1 MPTGF
6 EKFVIIFCL
15 LMVAGFFY
23 GLAVGDTR
31 YSVWDITLIV
41 VLVTAALA
49 VRKQRLSK
57 QSPAPEAGRP
67 APPARTV
74 GEPATSAP
82 RSAPVFVAWDD
93 SSLRV
98 ASDSPRTARYR
109 ALQSWYREV
118 HLRVPPGLDGRGRVI
133 ASMLPA
139 EEVARRPGLNF
150 LTPEGADYANQRSGE
165 VLRTGG
171 TLEEDRLR
179 RNMLSSMPL
188 CFNIFGPLR
197 AEPVFAAVVSEVF
210 DIDAASVDTVECE
223 WAPDKA
229 LHLNDRTAFDAF
241 VEYRDSAGRL
251 CFLAIE
257 TKYTEPFSRK
267 QYDSELY
274 QRVTE
279 TTGYFRAGAGNVLKG
294 PDTNQLWRMA
304 MLAASMLHR
313 GDFDHGSVAV
323 LSLAD
328 DRHAKVA
335 VEGVRNQIVDESFV
349 KFASLEDLAAAAG
362 RHEALDAWAGEFT
375 TRYLDLSPVNE

>member
-41 VLVTAALA
+41 VLVSAALA

-57 QSPAPEAGRP
+57 QSAAPESGRTVQ
-67 APPARTV
+67 PARAA
-74 GEPATSAP
+74 GEPAASVRHSA
-82 RSAPVFVAWDD
+82 SALVSWDD
-93 SSLRV
+93 PSLRV

-118 HLRVPPGLDGRGRVI
+118 HLGVPPGLDRRGRTI
-133 ASMLPA
+133 ASMLPT
-139 EEVARRPGLNF
+139 EEVAQNPGLNF
-150 LTPEGADYANQRSGE
+150 LTREAADYADQRARE

-188 CFNIFGPLR
+188 CFNIFGSLR
-197 AEPVFAAVVSEVF
+197 SEQAFAALVTEVF
-210 DIDAASVDTVECE
+210 GIDVATVDTVECE
-223 WAPDKA
+223 WAPDKT

-241 VEYRDSAGRL
+241 VEYRDSSGRR

-279 TTGYFRAGAGNVLKG
+279 TTGYFRAGARDVLKG

-313 GDFDHGSVAV
+313 RDFDRGSVAV

-328 DRHAKVA
+328 DRHARAA
-335 VEGVRNQIVDESFV
+335 VDGVRSQVVDESFV

-362 RHEALDAWAGEFT
+362 RHEGLEAWAGEFM
-375 TRYLDLSPVNE
+375 TRYLDLTPVAE